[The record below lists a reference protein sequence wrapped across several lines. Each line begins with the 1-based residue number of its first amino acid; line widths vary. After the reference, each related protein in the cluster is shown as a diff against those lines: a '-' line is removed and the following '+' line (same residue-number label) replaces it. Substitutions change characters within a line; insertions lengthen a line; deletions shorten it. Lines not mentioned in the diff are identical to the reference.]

1 LISLKSKEL
10 EKISTLILYKN
21 KYISYSKKKNDL
33 LFFELLKNN
42 SKSFSNQIVSFHT
55 SQKNINYIQELK
67 NSNLLTSS
75 SDKTIK
81 IFSIDFNK
89 KDIDT
94 LIGIIQIPKTLIKV
108 VETPNLL
115 ISLLN
120 NNKLQEPIAF
130 IYNNNNK
137 NKNYQPIKKLFE
149 KTNAS
154 DILYIKNDKFG
165 LEENIEE
172 FVVSFPKEETL
183 SFYDIGKD
191 YKNKIIK
198 NIKCSKKK
206 DLMEVYK
213 NLLIIGGQKIFYF
226 IDLYTKN
233 IILKNNV
240 TTVVYSLI
248 IINDLIFTAAQNGN
262 FHIYQITNE
271 NKLEKITQKNL
282 KTNNNIIK
290 YLIYNETNK
299 LIYVY
304 YLPILEILK
313 INV

>member
-1 LISLKSKEL
+1 MISLKSKEL

-206 DLMEVYK
+206 NSMEVYK